1 MFDFLVNIL
10 DFRFEFLGD
19 LFGFLGDFSS
29 LSREPFNGKGGV
41 AILKMELC

>member
-19 LFGFLGDFSS
+19 FSS
-29 LSREPFNGKGGV
+29 LSRGPFNGKGGV